1 MITSRGEANT
11 PHGSQPLK
19 DIHRFFTFL
28 IMPDPIET
36 LFEKMD
42 SEELYDEI
50 CEFLQWE
57 RDVLCLTVPN

>member
-1 MITSRGEANT
+1 VS
-11 PHGSQPLK
+11 LK
-19 DIHRFFTFL
+19 DVHRFFTFL